1 MKVKDI
7 TLIGLLAAVLLILQ
21 VALGPLPNI
30 EVVSLLVIVYAMVFG
45 KRIFYILAVFAVLEG
60 LIYGFG
66 IWWIMYLYVWPLLAA
81 VSILFKKT
89 ESVWVWAVISGG
101 FGLAFGALCAIP
113 YAVGGG
119 MAAGIAWWISGIPFD
134 IIHGI
139 SNFILAL
146 FLLKPLRKLLEMLKV
161 QIYRGQNWK
170 ED

>member
-45 KRIFYILAVFAVLEG
+45 KRVFYILAVFAVLEG

-66 IWWIMYLYVWPLLAA
+66 IWWIMYLYVWPLLA
-81 VSILFKKT
+81 VITLLLKKT
-89 ESVWVWAVISGG
+89 ESVWIWAVISGG

-119 MAAGIAWWISGIPFD
+119 LAAGISWWISGIPFD
-134 IIHGI
+134 VIHGV
-139 SNFILAL
+139 SNFILVL
-146 FLLKPLRKLLEMLKV
+146 ILLMPLKRLLGRLKV
-161 QIYRGQNWK
+161 QIYKG
-170 ED
+170 